1 MSVDAP
7 VSHRLRA
14 ATRDDLEFQF
24 RLYASTRQEELAA
37 AGFPE
42 AMRESF
48 LGMQFEAQT
57 SHYSLCYPS
66 AEWLIIGSGGE
77 DAGRL
82 ILDRAPDHLH
92 IMDIA
97 LLPGFRGRGIGTALL
112 RQVLAE
118 AAEKQLPVRL
128 FAFTG
133 ERATGL
139 YRRLGFESIM
149 DDGIHTELVWRPAK

>member
-1 MSVDAP
+1 MSAEAS

-14 ATRDDLEFQF
+14 ATPDDLDFQS
-24 RLYASTRQEELAA
+24 RVYASTRQEELAA

-48 LGMQFEAQT
+48 LSMQFDAQT
-57 SHYSLCYPS
+57 THYAQCYPA
-66 AEWLIIGSGGE
+66 AEWSIIEAGGM

-82 ILDRAPDHLH
+82 ILDRAADHLH

-97 LLPGFRGRGIGTALL
+97 LLPEFRGRGLGTELL

-118 AAEKQLPVRL
+118 AVEKQVPVRL

-133 ERATGL
+133 ERAMGL
-139 YRRLGFESIM
+139 YRRLGFEAVK
-149 DDGIHTELVWRPAK
+149 DDGIHTELVWRVGG

>member
-1 MSVDAP
+1 MSVEQSLP
-7 VSHRLRA
+7 YRLRV
-14 ATRDDLEFQF
+14 ATRDDMEFQF
-24 RLYASTRQEELAA
+24 HLYASTRQEELAA

-48 LGMQFEAQT
+48 LEMQFEAQT
-57 SHYSLCYPS
+57 SHYSSCYPS
-66 AEWLIIGSGGE
+66 AEWSVIESGGV

-82 ILDRAPDHLH
+82 VLDRAPDHLH

-112 RQVLAE
+112 REVLAE
-118 AAEKQLPVRL
+118 AMAKHLPVCL

-133 ERATGL
+133 ERAMGL
-139 YRRLGFESIM
+139 YRRLGFETVK
-149 DDGIHTELVWRPAK
+149 DDGVHTELVWRAAT

>member
-1 MSVDAP
+1 MPFKSP
-7 VSHRLRA
+7 FFRLRA
-14 ATRDDLEFQF
+14 ATCDDLEFQS

-48 LGMQFEAQT
+48 LISQFEAQT
-57 SHYSLCYPS
+57 SHYSHYYPS
-66 AEWLIIGSGGE
+66 AEWSIIEYEGDE
-77 DAGRL
+77 AGRL

-112 RQVLAE
+112 LEVRAE
-118 AAEKQLPVRL
+118 ATAKELPVRL

-133 ERATGL
+133 ERAMGL
-139 YRRLGFESIM
+139 YCRLGFEPLK
-149 DDGIHTELVWRPAK
+149 DDGVHTELVWRAAK